1 MSDWDYSNTFIN
13 GRQRNRSL
21 DVLRRLGEK
30 ECYCRGVPTVKR
42 GNYRLKD
49 LKRKPV
55 IASRVSCEIRSVG
68 NKGPLSF
75 GVLKSTWELQK
86 PRSGV
91 VKTTGNYPE
100 EGVLASIGNVQFE
113 ISA

>member
-1 MSDWDYSNTFIN
+1 MSDRDYFSTLYKC
-13 GRQRNRSL
+13 GPRNRFL

-30 ECYCRGVPTVKR
+30 ECYCRGVPTVRR

-68 NKGPLSF
+68 NKGPLSS
-75 GVLKSTWELQK
+75 GVLKSTWKLQK